1 LFAVFAAEIWK
12 DNFRISFMSQ
22 RALVKIEM
30 PFSVEQFKLPKGVNK
45 RLQDLLDRQDRG
57 EKLTSAEKN
66 EAEGLVDL
74 AEMLSLLRLR
84 SERVRRE
91 A

>member
-1 LFAVFAAEIWK
+1 
-12 DNFRISFMSQ
+12 MTQ

-45 RLQDLLDRQDRG
+45 RLQDLLDRQDKG
-57 EKLTSAEKN
+57 EKLSSAEKK

-74 AEMLSLLRLR
+74 SEMLSLLRLR
-84 SERVRRE
+84 SKRVSRE
-91 A
+91 S